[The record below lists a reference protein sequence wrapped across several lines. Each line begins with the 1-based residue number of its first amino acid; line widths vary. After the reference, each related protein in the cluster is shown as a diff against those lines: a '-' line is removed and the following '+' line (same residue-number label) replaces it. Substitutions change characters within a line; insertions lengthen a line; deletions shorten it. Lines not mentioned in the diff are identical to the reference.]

1 MSHQAFRSHVNCL
14 FSRFLVFFEL
24 LEVGKM
30 NNLKTERMQPAG
42 VWSVDR
48 ASFPSSLEA
57 QLLLFVYSKMDGGKV
72 KGQ

>member
-1 MSHQAFRSHVNCL
+1 
-14 FSRFLVFFEL
+14 
-24 LEVGKM
+24 M
-30 NNLKTERMQPAG
+30 NNLKTETMQPAG

-57 QLLLFVYSKMDGGKV
+57 QLLLFVYSRMDGGKV